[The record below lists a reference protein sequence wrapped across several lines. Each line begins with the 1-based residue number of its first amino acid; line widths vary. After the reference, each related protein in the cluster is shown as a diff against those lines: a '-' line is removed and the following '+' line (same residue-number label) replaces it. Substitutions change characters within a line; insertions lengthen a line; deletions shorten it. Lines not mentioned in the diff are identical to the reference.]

1 MDISSESVFSLLPL
15 FLVGT
20 LGASPGAVGLVE
32 RVAEATAAIVKVFSG
47 AISDRIGKRKLP
59 CSTW

>member
-15 FLVGT
+15 FLVGK
-20 LGASPGAVGLVE
+20 LGASPVAVGLVE
-32 RVAEATAAIVKVFSG
+32 GVAEATAAIVKVFSG